1 MKKFQ
6 DNKVATI
13 FNTYPKEIK
22 EKLLFLRELIFKT
35 ASKTKGVGELEETL
49 KWGEPAY
56 LTKSKSGTTIRINQK
71 KSNPAQ
77 YAIYFHCQTN
87 LIERFKTLFPKKFQF
102 EGNRAIL
109 FDITDKVPIE
119 ELTFC
124 ISEALTYHRK
134 K

>member
-1 MKKFQ
+1 MRKFQ

-22 EKLLFLRELIFKT
+22 EKLLYLRELIFKT

-56 LTKSKSGTTIRINQK
+56 VTKSKSGTTIRINQK

-87 LIERFKTLFPKKFQF
+87 LIERFKTLFLKKFKF

-109 FDITDKVPIE
+109 FDLTEKIPIK

-124 ISEALTYHRK
+124 ITEALTYHRK
-134 K
+134 N